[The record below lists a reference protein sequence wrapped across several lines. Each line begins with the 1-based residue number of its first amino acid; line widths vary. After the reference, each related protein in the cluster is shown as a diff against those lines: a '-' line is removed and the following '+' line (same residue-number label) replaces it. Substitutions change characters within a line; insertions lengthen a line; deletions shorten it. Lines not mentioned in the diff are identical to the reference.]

1 MTEQKTK
8 RRGWVKNAIIIF
20 LVIMLV
26 LTFFSNTIMNRSLP
40 EVATQYTSSGTI
52 NAMIRG
58 TGTATANE
66 TYEVKVDQTRTV
78 LSTHVSAGEA
88 VEAGTLLFTLQDAAS
103 EELETLQDQL
113 EEAEYNYQVAL
124 LDASVSSSTQ
134 NSRDIERAR
143 EDLTIAQQ
151 ELSLL
156 TDVSLDTISQAKTR
170 VSELKAQLNVLQAEV
185 DKAQSALDALGGRDP
200 GSNNSSAAQA
210 YNEAKTN
217 LDAAKLR
224 YDADYKV
231 LEAIAQALYDK
242 QETKTYSKE
251 AFMKAL
257 AEEWKGASSGA
268 GGSGSGSGDEGA
280 VTAAALSALPGT
292 DKVFKDEGNG
302 NITYP
307 LTGGKSYPKADLV
320 TAYETITAANEA
332 YQTAWNAYVD
342 SNSAGNAAL
351 YDLRKRELDTA
362 QANYNKVNSDM
373 EHVNTLLTE
382 YETQRS
388 DYAAAKEKVRTLSN
402 SLEDLLIQQQQAGV
416 NESKEALALER
427 QRKNVEELQEKVK
440 EMEAGG
446 EQTEVVANVSG
457 IVRSINVTSGN
468 KAEAGTALATIE
480 VTDRGYSLSMS
491 VTNEQAQKV
500 RVGDSA
506 EISNYNWGSNI
517 SATLTAIRND
527 PQKPGQG
534 KLLVFTLMGDVES
547 GATLSVSIGQRSQNY
562 DVIVPNSAIREDSN
576 GTFVYVVEARNS
588 PLGNRYFATRVN
600 VTVVAKDDNN
610 SAVTGSLSGW
620 NASVITTSS
629 KPITAGM
636 QVRLAES

>member
-1 MTEQKTK
+1 MTEQKIK

-52 NAMIRG
+52 NAVIRG

-66 TYEVKVDQTRTV
+66 TYEVKVEQTRTI
-78 LSTHVSAGEA
+78 LSTHVSVGEE

-103 EELETLQDQL
+103 EELETLRDQL

-151 ELSLL
+151 ELSML

-170 VSELKAQLNVLQAEV
+170 VAELKAQLNVLQVEV

-200 GSNNSSAAQA
+200 GSNNSAAAQA

-257 AEEWKGASSGA
+257 AEEWKGASSGT
-268 GGSGSGSGDEGA
+268 GGSGSGAGNA
-280 VTAAALSALPGT
+280 LTAAALSDLPGADQVFT
-292 DKVFKDEGNG
+292 DNG
-302 NITYP
+302 DGSITYN
-307 LTGGKSYPKADLV
+307 GQKYQKADLV

-351 YDLRKRELDTA
+351 YDLRKKELDTA

-427 QRKNVEELQEKVK
+427 QRKNVEELQEKV
-440 EMEAGG
+440 EDMEAGG

-457 IVRSINVTSGN
+457 VVRTINVTSGN
-468 KAEAGTALATIE
+468 KAEAGTAIATIE
-480 VTDRGYSLSMS
+480 VADRGYSLSMS

-534 KLLVFTLMGDVES
+534 KLLVFTLTGDVES
-547 GATLSVSIGQRSQNY
+547 GAALNVSIGQRSQNY

>member
-170 VSELKAQLNVLQAEV
+170 VSELKAQLNVLQVEV

-257 AEEWKGASSGA
+257 AEEWKGASSGT
-268 GGSGSGSGDEGA
+268 GGSGSGAGNA
-280 VTAAALSALPGT
+280 LTAAALSDLPGADQVFT
-292 DKVFKDEGNG
+292 DAGTS
-302 NITYP
+302 ITYP
-307 LTGGKSYPKADLV
+307 IGEGGESYPKADLV

-351 YDLRKRELDTA
+351 YDLRKKELDTA

-427 QRKNVEELQEKVK
+427 QRKNVEELQEKV
-440 EMEAGG
+440 EDMEAGG

-457 IVRSINVTSGN
+457 VVRTINVTSGN
-468 KAEAGTALATIE
+468 KAEAGTAIATIE
-480 VTDRGYSLSMS
+480 VADRGYSLSMS

-534 KLLVFTLMGDVES
+534 KLLVFTLTGDVES
-547 GATLSVSIGQRSQNY
+547 GAALNVSIGQRSQNY